1 MWVNLTPAEQVA
13 LRELDDLSDRAAAI
27 VGATILE
34 ARLEERLR
42 HAMCNLTIRSG
53 QTLHDRMFNN
63 SGALATFSGRINIA
77 YMCGIYNESVWRDLN
92 LIRDLRN
99 DFAHQTEIGSF
110 EDQSVAARSAN
121 LKACDVHFQNAQAGD
136 RIMAVEETDD
146 GLTFT
151 FAIRDLESQLKDA
164 RRRYLLCVMY
174 YTMLL
179 KYPLVEK
186 WQPHFDLPTG

>member
-1 MWVNLTPAEQVA
+1 MWVNLTPEEQVA

-34 ARLEERLR
+34 ARLDERLR
-42 HAMCNLTIRSG
+42 HVMRDLAIKSG

-63 SGALATFSGRINIA
+63 SGALATFSARINIA

-99 DFAHQTEIGSF
+99 DFAHQTAIGSF
-110 EDQSVAARSAN
+110 KDQSVVARCAN
-121 LKACDVHFQNAQAGD
+121 LKACELHFRTAQAGD
-136 RIMAVEETDD
+136 HIMSVDESVD
-146 GLTFT
+146 GTTFT
-151 FAIRDLESQLKDA
+151 FTILGLESKLKDA
-164 RRRYLLCVMY
+164 RQRYLLCIMY

-179 KYPLVEK
+179 RYPLVKK
-186 WQPHFDLPTG
+186 WQPHFDLPPG